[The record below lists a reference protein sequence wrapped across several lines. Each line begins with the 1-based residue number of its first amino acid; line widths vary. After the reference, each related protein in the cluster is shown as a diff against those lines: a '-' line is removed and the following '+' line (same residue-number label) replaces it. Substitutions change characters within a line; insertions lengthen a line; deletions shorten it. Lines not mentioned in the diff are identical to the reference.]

1 MRTSFHHQP
10 EAQHP
15 IFQLSTSWQADYPI
29 FWGKADITYIV
40 DRATGRFVMAK
51 KRRVYK
57 PRLVGGK
64 VMMPQT

>member
-1 MRTSFHHQP
+1 MSAYGTKRTYRDSLLFVR
-10 EAQHP
+10 
-15 IFQLSTSWQADYPI
+15 
-29 FWGKADITYIV
+29 FWGKADITYLV

>member
-1 MRTSFHHQP
+1 MTIARMS
-10 EAQHP
+10 P
-15 IFQLSTSWQADYPI
+15 IGTKQTYRDSLLFVR

-57 PRLVGGK
+57 PQLVGGK
-64 VMMPQT
+64 VMMPRT

>member
-15 IFQLSTSWQADYPI
+15 NFQLPTSWADYSI

-64 VMMPQT
+64 VMMPRT